1 MGSITPYSLV
11 PHMILSDYDDK
22 MTFFQ
27 RLHNFI
33 FSMTDILIREFYY
46 LPAMNKMAHKYFS
59 HLSNLPTIQDLEKS
73 ISIILVNNHVAMFKP
88 RPLMHGI
95 IDIAGAHIKPLKPL
109 PNQIKKFL
117 DEAENGV
124 IYMSLGSYIQ
134 SSNMPQDKLKL
145 LINVF
150 GSLKQRVLWKYEK
163 ENLEN
168 LPSNLMISKWT
179 PQAEILNHPNVV
191 LFISHGGLF
200 GTIESLH
207 FGIPTLF
214 MPFFGDQYRNAKMA
228 EKLGYGHYILFSHL
242 TKNSLKS
249 KIDKMIES
257 KKYFKKA
264 KEMSSIVRDDLVNP
278 LNTSMYWIEYVIK
291 HNGAKH
297 LKSHA
302 IELSWYQY
310 LMLDVIFFLVLSF
323 WIIFKTAE
331 LLYKFIS
338 TRIYYKIKVE

>member
-1 MGSITPYSLV
+1 MGSITPYSLM
-11 PHMILSDYDDK
+11 PHMILSDYDDN

-33 FSMTDILIREFYY
+33 FSMADILIREFYY

-73 ISIILVNNHVAMFKP
+73 ISVILVNNHVAMFKP

-109 PNQIKKFL
+109 PYQIKKFL

-134 SSNMPQDKLKL
+134 SSNMPKNKLEL

-150 GSLKQRVLWKYEK
+150 GSLKQKVLWKYEK
-163 ENLEN
+163 EDLEN

-242 TKNSLKS
+242 TENSLKS
-249 KIDKMIES
+249 KIDKMIGR
-257 KKYFKKA
+257 KKYFEKA
-264 KEMSSIVRDDLVNP
+264 KEMSSIVRDNLVNP

-310 LMLDVIFFLVLSF
+310 LMLDVIFFLVLSL
-323 WIIFKTAE
+323 WIIFKAAE
-331 LLYKFIS
+331 LLYQFIS
-338 TRIYYKIKVE
+338 TRIYYKIKIE